1 MKGKVG
7 IGMLLWAILITVSH
21 IQLNLGWS
29 SLRKEV
35 AIMTGEQREELIIG
49 FLPVT

>member
-1 MKGKVG
+1 MKRRIG
-7 IGMLLWAILITVSH
+7 IGMLLWVLLVSISH

-29 SLRKEV
+29 SLRTEIAV
-35 AIMTGEQREELIIG
+35 MTGKQREELIIG

>member
-1 MKGKVG
+1 MKRRIG
-7 IGMLLWAILITVSH
+7 IGMLLWVLLVSISH

-29 SLRKEV
+29 SLRTEIAV
-35 AIMTGEQREELIIG
+35 MTGEQREELIIG